1 MCSSKSYIDNGQYLL
16 NQFLWWTKIKL
27 TATEL
32 SLIVGNPNRKKM
44 HVFGFVGIFEYI
56 C

>member
-1 MCSSKSYIDNGQYLL
+1 MKHENVLYFLYLCVP
-16 NQFLWWTKIKL
+16 
-27 TATEL
+27 
-32 SLIVGNPNRKKM
+32 LIVGNPNQKKM